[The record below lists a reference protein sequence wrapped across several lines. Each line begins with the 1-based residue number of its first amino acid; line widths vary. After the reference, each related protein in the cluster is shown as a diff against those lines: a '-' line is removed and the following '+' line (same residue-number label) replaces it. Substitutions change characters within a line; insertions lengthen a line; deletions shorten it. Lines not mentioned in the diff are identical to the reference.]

1 MDHIGM
7 DAGMKSCHIC
17 ELTEAGDVIERQIR
31 TERGRFQE
39 VFGNRPSAR
48 ILMEASTESEWIACC
63 LEELGHEVIVADPN
77 YAPMYAHRSRRI
89 KTDRRDAHALA
100 EACRLGAYRPAH
112 RASPKQRDM
121 RALLGV
127 RELLVRTRTRWIVHI
142 RALLRRDGLRLTP
155 GRAENFVARVN
166 DLPVSSALE
175 ALIAPVLALLAPL
188 NEQIDKLDAQVANRA
203 RDDDRARRL
212 MTAPGVGPVTAVAF
226 VATVDR
232 VTRFRNAHQLESYV
246 GLVPREWSSSETQR
260 KGSITKAGNTR
271 MRWLLVEAAWCVL
284 RRKKKP
290 ETAVLRDWADQ
301 VARRRGSHVAAV
313 ALARRLAG
321 ILYAMWRDETEY
333 DSDQIGRSGRVR
345 RVA

>member
-1 MDHIGM
+1 M
-7 DAGMKSCHIC
+7 
-17 ELTEAGDVIERQIR
+17 VERQIR
-31 TERGRFQE
+31 TDRKRLADA
-39 VFGNRPSAR
+39 FGNRPTAR
-48 ILMEASTESEWIACC
+48 ILTEASTESEWIACC

-77 YAPMYAHRSRRI
+77 YAPMYAQRSRRI

-100 EACRLGAYRPAH
+100 EACRVSAYRPAH
-112 RASPKQRDM
+112 RTSPTQRDA

-127 RELLVRTRTRWIVHI
+127 RELLVRTRTRWIVHV
-142 RALLRRDGLRLTP
+142 RALLRRDGLRLAP
-155 GRAENFVARVN
+155 GRAENFVGRVN
-166 DLPVSSALE
+166 DLPLPPQLA
-175 ALIAPVLALLAPL
+175 ARIAPVLELLAPL
-188 NEQIDKLDAQVANRA
+188 NAQIDTLDAQVAVRA
-203 RDDDRARRL
+203 RDDERTRRL

-232 VTRFRNAHQLESYV
+232 VTRFRNAHQLESYL

-290 ETAVLRDWADQ
+290 ETVGLRDWADRI
-301 VARRRGSHVAAV
+301 ALRRGSHVAAV

-321 ILYAMWRDETEY
+321 IVYAMWRDQTTY
-333 DSDQIGRSGRVR
+333 DPSQIGRSGHLR
-345 RVA
+345 RAA

>member
-1 MDHIGM
+1 MNHIGM
-7 DAGMKSCHIC
+7 DVGMKVSHIC
-17 ELTEAGDVIERQIR
+17 EVTEEGEVIERQIR
-31 TERGRFQE
+31 TDRRLLQE
-39 VFGNRPSAR
+39 VLGNRGKAR
-48 ILMEASTESEWIACC
+48 ILIEASTESEWIACC

-100 EACRLGAYRPAH
+100 KACQVGAYRPAH
-112 RASPKQRDM
+112 RTSATQRDA

-127 RELLVRTRTRWIVHI
+127 REMLVRTRTRWIVHI
-142 RALLRRDGLRLTP
+142 RALLRRDGLRLAP
-155 GRAENFVARVN
+155 GRAENFVPRVSELVMSPELGAR
-166 DLPVSSALE
+166 
-175 ALIAPVLALLAPL
+175 IAPALALLKPL
-188 NEQIDKLDAQVANRA
+188 NGQIADLDTQVAVRA
-203 RDDDRARRL
+203 REDEHARRL

-232 VTRFRNAHQLESYV
+232 VVRFRDAHQLESYI

-271 MRWLLVEAAWCVL
+271 MRWLLVEAAWCIL

-290 ETAVLRDWADQ
+290 ETALLRDWADR
-301 VARRRGSHVAAV
+301 VALRRGSHVAAV

-321 ILYAMWRDETEY
+321 ILYAMWRDGTEY
-333 DSDQIGRSGRVR
+333 DPAQIGRRAR
-345 RVA
+345 MRKVA